1 MPAGLGLLAYRLLG
15 LEVGADDYISKPF
28 SPEALWALLQRW
40 LTPRA

>member
-1 MPAGLGLLAYRLLG
+1 MTADAFEESVREAKAAGMN
-15 LEVGADDYISKPF
+15 DYISKPF